1 MGTGP
6 CMKVQLAAIRQ
17 EAERNSLPR
26 AVGIKSRDKNSGQ
39 EKRTWTRTSPRLG
52 KKEREKR
59 NWQGKERS
67 KRRKRKVKVS
77 Q

>member
-39 EKRTWTRTSPRLG
+39 EKRTWTRTSLG
-52 KKEREKR
+52 RKETEKR
-59 NWQGKERS
+59 NWQDKKRS
-67 KRRKRKVKVS
+67 KRRKVIKK
-77 Q
+77 